1 MQIDSWG
8 QLGFQHLAWG
18 SWGPAVPVRC
28 TAGVGPCLGICKL
41 PGSYSGRSC
50 RSEAMRR
57 AEAGPLS
64 NHPFFFETQHTL
76 RAPLPLPYCYLV
88 FSTHHLKPKH
98 HSIQQPLVRP
108 ANTPDS
114 GSANALKWR
123 RCRRLPCSRWCICK
137 TALSTCPRRWH
148 RCYPM
153 PMRYEPYQIQPE
165 FKQLTCLCPRLAR
178 SKCRRRTAVPCPR
191 RSPRRQH
198 RPGE

>member
-1 MQIDSWG
+1 
-8 QLGFQHLAWG
+8 
-18 SWGPAVPVRC
+18 
-28 TAGVGPCLGICKL
+28 
-41 PGSYSGRSC
+41 
-50 RSEAMRR
+50 MRR

-153 PMRYEPYQIQPE
+153 PMRPLKMSSSNCGTVPAPLPQAATQ
-165 FKQLTCLCPRLAR
+165 T
-178 SKCRRRTAVPCPR
+178 RRIVLR
-191 RSPRRQH
+191 
-198 RPGE
+198 